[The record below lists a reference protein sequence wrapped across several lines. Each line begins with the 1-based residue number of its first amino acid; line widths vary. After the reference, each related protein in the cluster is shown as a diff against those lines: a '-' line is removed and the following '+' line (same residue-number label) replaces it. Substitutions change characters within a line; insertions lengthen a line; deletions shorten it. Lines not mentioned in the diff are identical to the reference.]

1 MVVVFFGKRNSGK
14 TTLCRNFYQ
23 WVRSNTPLRVHYID
37 NDKFRFIFNLKSIDK
52 ESEVDLLEKASI
64 IAKYEQSLN
73 DIVLMSL
80 SFAYD
85 NLRKKLSNEN
95 KVLWIYTIHNPK
107 IRHTNKKE
115 FEQFEEPENVFTINT
130 DTNSLDDALNLAI
143 EKYKEF
149 CLVSH
154 KKIFNADRN

>member
-37 NDKFRFIFNLKSIDK
+37 NDKFRFIFNLKSLDK
-52 ESEVDLLEKASI
+52 KTETELLEKASV

-73 DIVLMSL
+73 DLVLISM

-85 NLRKKLSNEN
+85 NLRKKLSSEN
-95 KVLWIYTIHNPK
+95 KVLWVYTNHESENRP
-107 IRHTNKKE
+107 TSKKD
-115 FEQFEEPENVFTINT
+115 FDDFEEPEGVFTVNT
-130 DTNSLDDALNLAI
+130 DKLSPEESLNSVI

-154 KKIFNADRN
+154 KKSNYAN

>member
-37 NDKFRFIFNLKSIDK
+37 NDKFRFIFSMKSVDTK
-52 ESEVDLLEKASI
+52 SEIELLEKASV

-73 DIVLMSL
+73 DLVLMSM
-80 SFAYD
+80 SFAFE

-95 KVLWIYTIHNPK
+95 KVMWVYTT
-107 IRHTNKKE
+107 HTSEKRPSNKKDLDE
-115 FEQFEEPENVFTINT
+115 FEEPENVFTINT
-130 DTNSLDDALNLAI
+130 DNLTPDESLNLVI

-149 CLVSH
+149 CLLSH
-154 KKIFNADRN
+154 KKSNYAH

>member
-37 NDKFRFIFNLKSIDK
+37 NDKFRFIFNLKSMDK
-52 ESEVDLLEKASI
+52 KTEVELLEKAST

-73 DIVLMSL
+73 DLVLVSM
-80 SFAYD
+80 SFAYE
-85 NLRKKLSNEN
+85 NLRKKLTDEN
-95 KVLWIYTIHNPK
+95 KVLWVYTQHNSEHRP
-107 IRHTNKKE
+107 TNKKD
-115 FEQFEEPENVFTINT
+115 FEEFEEPENVFTIST
-130 DTNSLDDALNLAI
+130 DEGTPEQSLNLVI

-154 KKIFNADRN
+154 KKSNYAH

>member
-37 NDKFRFIFNLKSIDK
+37 NDKFRFIFNMKSMDK
-52 ESEVDLLEKASI
+52 KTETELLEKATT

-73 DIVLMSL
+73 DLVLISM
-80 SFAYD
+80 SFAYE
-85 NLRKKLSNEN
+85 NLRKKLTSEN
-95 KVLWIYTIHNPK
+95 KVLWVYTNHTSDSRP
-107 IRHTNKKE
+107 TNKKE
-115 FEQFEEPENVFTINT
+115 FEDFEEPDDVFTVKT
-130 DTNSLDDALNLAI
+130 DDKTPEEALTLVI

-154 KKIFNADRN
+154 KKSNYAH